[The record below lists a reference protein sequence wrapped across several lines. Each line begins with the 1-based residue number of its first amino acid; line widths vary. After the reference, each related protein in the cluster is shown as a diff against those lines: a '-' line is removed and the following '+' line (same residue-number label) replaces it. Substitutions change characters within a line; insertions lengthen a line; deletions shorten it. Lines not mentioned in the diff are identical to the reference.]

1 MSLFINQNAG
11 QIEAPYGT
19 WLYFMTTSIPQA
31 AVDARMSN
39 REGKCLPLIDQMSED
54 LAKHQRFTC
63 RWSPGIVRMDHDLS
77 RHSQSSHR
85 IPITIQSRDLRTTYH
100 LKTCLSCANAT
111 LIWIP
116 HTTVLIR
123 VSQALDCLL
132 IFFTRLQP
140 GAGNPR

>member
-31 AVDARMSN
+31 AMDARMSN
-39 REGKCLPLIDQMSED
+39 REGKCLPPPIDQMSED
-54 LAKHQRFTC
+54 LAKHQPFTC
-63 RWSPGIVRMDHDLS
+63 RWSPCIVRMDHDLS

-100 LKTCLSCANAT
+100 LNTCLSCAKAT
-111 LIWIP
+111 PISIP
-116 HTTVLIR
+116 HSFDTRIPGPRLPLDFLHR
-123 VSQALDCLL
+123 VSARC
-132 IFFTRLQP
+132 R
-140 GAGNPR
+140 

>member
-1 MSLFINQNAG
+1 MQECL
-11 QIEAPYGT
+11 
-19 WLYFMTTSIPQA
+19 
-31 AVDARMSN
+31 

-100 LKTCLSCANAT
+100 LNTCLSWANAT
-111 LIWIP
+111 LICIP
-116 HTTVLIR
+116 HSFDTRIPGLR
-123 VSQALDCLL
+123 LPLDFLHQASARC
-132 IFFTRLQP
+132 R
-140 GAGNPR
+140 